1 MPPVS
6 SLTTLRIITRAS
18 CYAGI
23 LSLLTV
29 SSAHAQEENITELNE
44 VEVQADK
51 SAAPKDQTYQART
64 SSIATQTDTPLIEV
78 PQTIHVVT
86 EQKLKDRQP
95 HSLDEALNTI
105 TGVKQSNTLGGTQD
119 ALQKRG
125 FGGNRDN
132 SIMRNGLQSVQARNF
147 TPTTERVEVLKGPAT
162 LLYGIQD
169 PGGIINVVTK
179 KPQDQASYEI
189 SDYMTSFGGGGQQVD
204 LTGPVSDSGVSYR
217 LIADK
222 QDYNYWRN
230 FGEIEQGVVA
240 PSLLWKNE
248 QTSVL
253 VDYEHM
259 DYSIPFDRG
268 TYIDTK
274 TGKPINVPREQRLD
288 ETYNIKSVT
297 ADTSNLKIDHEIN
310 IR

>member
-1 MPPVS
+1 MPLVLAVS
-6 SLTTLRIITRAS
+6 ISRILTKAS
-18 CYAGI
+18 FFAGVI
-23 LSLLTV
+23 GFLATA
-29 SSAHAQEENITELNE
+29 SAYAQEEKITELNE
-44 VEVQADK
+44 VEVNALKTAEQNE
-51 SAAPKDQTYQART
+51 QTYQAQT
-64 SSIATQTDTPLIEV
+64 SAIATQTDTPLVEV
-78 PQTIHVVT
+78 PQTVNVVT
-86 EQKLKDRQP
+86 KQKLEDRQP

-179 KPQDQASYEI
+179 QPQAQASYEI

-204 LTGPVSDSGVSYR
+204 LTGPVSDSGFSYR

-222 QDYNYWRN
+222 QNYNYWRN
-230 FGEIEQGVVA
+230 FGETEQGVIA
-240 PSLLWKNE
+240 PSLLWKNDK
-248 QTSVL
+248 TSVTF
-253 VDYEHM
+253 
-259 DYSIPFDRG
+259 S
-268 TYIDTK
+268 
-274 TGKPINVPREQRLD
+274 
-288 ETYNIKSVT
+288 
-297 ADTSNLKIDHEIN
+297 
-310 IR
+310 